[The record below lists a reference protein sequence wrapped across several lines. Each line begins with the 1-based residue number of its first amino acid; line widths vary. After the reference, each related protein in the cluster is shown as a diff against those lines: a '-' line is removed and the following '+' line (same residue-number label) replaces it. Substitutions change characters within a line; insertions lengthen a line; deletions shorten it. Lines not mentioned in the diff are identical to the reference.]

1 MKPSPRLEVLFT
13 REEIRSA
20 IERIA
25 ALIQRDYG
33 DKIPLLVGILKGSF
47 MFMVDLVRLLDIP
60 LQIEFVSLS
69 SYGSG
74 TESSGRIK

>member
-25 ALIQRDYG
+25 ALIQRAYG

-47 MFMVDLVRLLDIP
+47 MFMADLVRLLDIP